1 MTPKK
6 AVSIGACVLI
16 ITGVLFYLSLFIMH
30 MLDMTVEYTGGLYA
44 GIGFWLGAAFT
55 LSIMYRI
62 LEVSDDKSMDN

>member
-6 AVSIGACVLI
+6 AVSMGAGVLI
-16 ITGVLFYLSLFIMH
+16 VVGVFFYTTIFIMR
-30 MLDMTVEYTGGLYA
+30 MLGITVEYTAWLYA

-62 LEVSDDKSMDN
+62 LEVSDDKSMAE

>member
-6 AVSIGACVLI
+6 AVSMGAGVLI
-16 ITGVLFYLSLFIMH
+16 AVGVFFYITIFMMR
-30 MLDMTVEYTGGLYA
+30 MLGITVEYTGWLYA

-62 LEVSDDKSMDN
+62 LEVSDDKSMAE